1 MCKEIKMPSQVSSS
15 ASSVVSISS
24 RSSSKLLKR
33 DKDEVRSRLLN
44 KLGIFNGPANSVNT
58 LNPAEA
64 RKTSMLRGMGLG
76 GVILPPNYSTNTP
89 HAPLHDS
96 EVRSRLFN
104 VARTS
109 EPLKYRDEGKKM
121 KPKQQRSR
129 KISFDDSVD
138 VMPIPMRSEYS
149 DRVRSRLWSNRYE
162 IHENATRNAVEF
174 AAEGWDWRSVTEDDG
189 MFVCTVSGELVHP
202 VHCQQYYQ
210 YANQNEENSA
220 TPAENGSVATS
231 S

>member
-1 MCKEIKMPSQVSSS
+1 M
-15 ASSVVSISS
+15 
-24 RSSSKLLKR
+24 
-33 DKDEVRSRLLN
+33 
-44 KLGIFNGPANSVNT
+44 
-58 LNPAEA
+58 
-64 RKTSMLRGMGLG
+64 TSMLRGMGLG
-76 GVILPPNYSTNTP
+76 GVILPPSYSTNTP

-138 VMPIPMRSEYS
+138 VMP
-149 DRVRSRLWSNRYE
+149 
-162 IHENATRNAVEF
+162 NAVEF

-220 TPAENGSVATS
+220 TPAENASVATS